1 MRRRKRNLEI
11 VRILMLVFRNRGGAD
26 LIRGHF
32 NIVVDLLLERC
43 VTIFPESVKR
53 FWTLEPGKVQMFLRC
68 PNIITGAS
76 LRQIDSTANYL
87 LMPREADVGVGVG
100 PRLDSYPIH
109 RSGAA
114 LRDT

>member
-11 VRILMLVFRNRGGAD
+11 VRILTMVFRNRGGAN

-53 FWTLEPGKVQMFLRC
+53 FWTLEPGKAQMFLRC
-68 PNIITGAS
+68 PNIITGAG

-100 PRLDSYPIH
+100 PRLGSYSIH

>member
-1 MRRRKRNLEI
+1 M
-11 VRILMLVFRNRGGAD
+11 
-26 LIRGHF
+26 IRGHF
-32 NIVVDLLLERC
+32 NILVDLLLERC

-68 PNIITGAS
+68 PNIITGTG

-100 PRLDSYPIH
+100 PRLGSYSIH